1 MKAAVWH
8 GVKDIRVEDVE
19 LKPLKS
25 DEVVVKVAWTGI
37 CGSDLHE
44 YVEGPVFIPV
54 DKVDEL
60 TGGQAPLTM
69 GHEFSGVVKCK
80 RKSGQTFK
88 IKRPTVDRDIQLDSD
103 HFF

>member
-25 DEVVVKVAWTGI
+25 DEVVVKVAWAGI

-69 GHEFSGVVKCK
+69 GHEFFRGC
-80 RKSGQTFK
+80 
-88 IKRPTVDRDIQLDSD
+88 
-103 HFF
+103 